1 MKLDDNK
8 INFKIV
14 NNLIKKGY
22 IEPLQFKD
30 LPKI

>member
-1 MKLDDNK
+1 MKLDDK
-8 INFKIV
+8 INFKFV

>member
-1 MKLDDNK
+1 MNLDDK
-8 INFKIV
+8 ISFKFV